1 MGGICK
7 DYIDNTTGLL
17 PDFTLVVDR
26 LKGNTNLD
34 RTYYHAVM
42 RLLWG
47 SLHKNKGNDDP
58 RRQICKTGV
67 PYN

>member
-26 LKGNTNLD
+26 LKGIQTSIAPITTPL
-34 RTYYHAVM
+34 
-42 RLLWG
+42 
-47 SLHKNKGNDDP
+47 
-58 RRQICKTGV
+58 
-67 PYN
+67 